1 MIKNIVFD
9 MGNVVIRFD
18 PNLFM
23 EREGVAEEDRQLLMR
38 EVYCSPEW
46 SMMDRG
52 SLTDEQAAEIMNARV
67 PERLRE
73 VVPKL
78 VAFYHRPILE
88 IEGIYELIKEL
99 KDLGYPVYLLSN
111 ASCRQHDYW
120 PKVPASKLFD
130 GTLISCDVKLVKP
143 MPEIYL
149 RLYQT
154 FGLKADECF
163 FIDDN
168 PVNVEAAMYTG
179 MHGAVF
185 FQDIVRLRRNLRAA
199 GVPVKQL

>member
-18 PNLFM
+18 PDFFM
-23 EREGVAEEDRQLLMR
+23 EREGVALEDRPLLMR
-38 EVYCSPEW
+38 EVYRAPEW
-46 SMMDRG
+46 AMMDRG
-52 SLTDEQAAEIMNARV
+52 SLTDEEAAELMCARV
-67 PERLRE
+67 PEHLRAG
-73 VVPKL
+73 VPRL
-78 VAFYHRPILE
+78 VAFYDRPILE
-88 IEGIYELIKEL
+88 IDGIYDLVKEL
-99 KDLGYPVYLLSN
+99 KDLGYMVYLLSN

-120 PKVPASKLFD
+120 PRVPAAALFD
-130 GTLISCDVKLVKP
+130 GKLVSCDVKLIKP

-149 RLYQT
+149 SLYQK

-168 PVNVEAAMYTG
+168 TVNVEAAIYTG
-179 MHGAVF
+179 MHAVVF
-185 FQDIVRLRRNLRAA
+185 FDDIVWLRRELNAV

>member
-18 PNLFM
+18 PDFFM
-23 EREGVAEEDRQLLMR
+23 EREGVALEDRPLLMR
-38 EVYCSPEW
+38 EVYRAPEW
-46 SMMDRG
+46 AMMDRG
-52 SLTDEQAAEIMNARV
+52 SLTDEEAADIMCARV
-67 PERLRE
+67 PEHLRA
-73 VVPKL
+73 VVPRL
-78 VAFYHRPILE
+78 VAFYDRPILE
-88 IEGIYELIKEL
+88 IDGIYDLVKEL
-99 KDLGYPVYLLSN
+99 KDLGYMVYLLSN

-120 PKVPASKLFD
+120 PRVPAAALFD
-130 GTLISCDVKLVKP
+130 GKLVSCDVKLIKP

-149 RLYQT
+149 SLYQK

-168 PVNVEAAMYTG
+168 TVNVEAAIYTG
-179 MHGAVF
+179 MHAVVF
-185 FQDIVRLRRNLRAA
+185 FDDIVWLRRELNAV

>member
-1 MIKNIVFD
+1 
-9 MGNVVIRFD
+9 
-18 PNLFM
+18 
-23 EREGVAEEDRQLLMR
+23 
-38 EVYCSPEW
+38 
-46 SMMDRG
+46 
-52 SLTDEQAAEIMNARV
+52 
-67 PERLRE
+67 
-73 VVPKL
+73 
-78 VAFYHRPILE
+78 
-88 IEGIYELIKEL
+88 
-99 KDLGYPVYLLSN
+99 
-111 ASCRQHDYW
+111 
-120 PKVPASKLFD
+120 
-130 GTLISCDVKLVKP
+130 

-185 FQDIVRLRRNLRAA
+185 FQDIVRLRRDLRAA